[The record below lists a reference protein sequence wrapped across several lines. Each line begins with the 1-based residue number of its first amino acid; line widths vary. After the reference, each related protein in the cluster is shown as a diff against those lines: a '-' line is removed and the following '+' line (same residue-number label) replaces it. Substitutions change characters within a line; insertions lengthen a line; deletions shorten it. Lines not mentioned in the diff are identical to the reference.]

1 MARSIFLPILTGPY
15 ASPMR
20 GLQRALDFGATLG
33 AEILASIS
41 ELEVPPLVTPALP
54 LGIDVATMAA
64 EAEAASR
71 ARADELE
78 HQLRHEAG
86 RLSLVLRTVR
96 TRSRQEW
103 AGENMGA
110 AARTH
115 DLVLFC
121 PGEGVDDEPVAEA
134 LIFGAGRPVV
144 LIPDNDAPVH
154 LMTVAVAWD
163 GSRAAARAFHDALP
177 LLQMAKRVVVLTAG
191 SDKQI
196 EQAGVAGVLDALER
210 SAVQANRVEVSNDP
224 AQTIGE
230 ALQGAAL
237 ANDAGLLVMGGY
249 GHSRMREFIL
259 GGATR
264 SILKRQRLP
273 VLLSH

>member
-1 MARSIFLPILTGPY
+1 MALSIFLPVLTSPY
-15 ASPMR
+15 TSPTR
-20 GLQRALDFGATLG
+20 GLRRALDLAATLG
-33 AEILASIS
+33 AEVLASIS
-41 ELEVPPLVTPALP
+41 EVDIPPLVAPVLLLGADFPAKA
-54 LGIDVATMAA
+54 I

-78 HQLRHEAG
+78 RHLRHQAA
-86 RLSLVLRTVR
+86 RLNLGLRVVR

-103 AGENMGA
+103 IGDTMGIV
-110 AARTH
+110 ARTH

-121 PGEGVDDEPVAEA
+121 PGEGIDDQPVAEA

-144 LIPDNDAPVH
+144 LIPDNDAPVQ
-154 LMTVAVAWD
+154 LTTVAVAWD

-177 LLQMAKRVVVLTAG
+177 VLQMAQSVIVLTAG
-191 SDKQI
+191 ADKQI
-196 EQAGVAGVLDALER
+196 EQGGVQGVLEALER
-210 SAVQANRVEVSNDP
+210 NALKASRVDVASDP
-224 AQTIGE
+224 TQTIGE

-237 ANDAGLLVMGGY
+237 ATDAGLLVMGGY
-249 GHSRMREFIL
+249 GHSRVREFVL

-264 SILKRQRLP
+264 SILKHQRLP

>member
-1 MARSIFLPILTGPY
+1 MARSILLPVLTSPY
-15 ASPMR
+15 TSPSR
-20 GLQRALDFGATLG
+20 GLQRALDFAATLG
-33 AEILASIS
+33 AEVLASIS
-41 ELEVPPLVTPALP
+41 EVEIPPLVSPVLP
-54 LGIDVATMAA
+54 LGIDVASMAA
-64 EAEAASR
+64 DAEAASR
-71 ARADELE
+71 ARAAELE
-78 HQLRHEAG
+78 GHLRHEAE
-86 RLSLVLRTVR
+86 RLSLPLRSAR

-103 AGENMGA
+103 VGETMA
-110 AARTH
+110 IAARTH
-115 DLVLFC
+115 DFVLFC

-191 SDKQI
+191 GDKQI
-196 EQAGVAGVLDALER
+196 DEGSVRGLLDALER
-210 SAVQANRVEVSNDP
+210 SAMNATAIDVANDP
-224 AQTIGE
+224 EQAIGD
-230 ALQGAAL
+230 ALQAA
-237 ANDAGLLVMGGY
+237 AVKHDAGLLVMGGY

-264 SILKRQRLP
+264 SILKHQRLP

>member
-1 MARSIFLPILTGPY
+1 MARSIFLPVLTSPY
-15 ASPMR
+15 TSPTR
-20 GLQRALDFGATLG
+20 GLQRALDFAATLG
-33 AEILASIS
+33 AEVLASIS
-41 ELEVPPLVTPALP
+41 EVEIPPVVSPALP
-54 LGIDVATMAA
+54 FGIDVAAMAA
-64 EAEAASR
+64 EAEATSR

-78 HQLRHEAG
+78 QHLRHEAE
-86 RLSLVLRTVR
+86 RLSLALRAVR

-103 AGENMGA
+103 VGETMGI

-115 DLVLFC
+115 DFVLFC

-134 LIFGAGRPVV
+134 LIFGAGRPLV
-144 LIPDNDAPVH
+144 LIPEHDAPVQ

-163 GSRAAARAFHDALP
+163 GSRAAARAFHDAAP
-177 LLQMAKRVVVLTAG
+177 LLQMAESVVVLTAG
-191 SDKQI
+191 RDKQI
-196 EQAGVAGVLDALER
+196 DQTGVQGLLDALER
-210 SAVQANRVEVSNDP
+210 TAMHATRVEVANDP
-224 AQTIGE
+224 EQTIGD
-230 ALQGAAL
+230 ALQAA
-237 ANDAGLLVMGGY
+237 AIKHDAGLLVMGGY